1 MEPKPP
7 GTLEEQVAFLTSR
20 VYRLE
25 ETLRQHGLLDQAIP
39 DQGPAQAV
47 ATAAAP
53 VETPPP
59 TAPIPVEAPTPIVA
73 APEPPAAERPWID
86 VVSASASS
94 APPPPTFGAY
104 TQPAPAFSS
113 ITSEQRQSL
122 ENRIGSQWF
131 NRIGILAV
139 LIGMAWFLKFAIDN
153 QWIGPL
159 GRILI
164 GLVAS
169 GALIAWSERFR
180 AKGFPVFSY
189 SLKAVGSGV
198 LYLSLWA
205 AFSIYHLL
213 PAGAAFAAMV
223 IVTAF
228 NGFMAWRQNSEL
240 LALYAIAGGIS
251 TPVLLSTGENHELAL
266 FAYVLLLD
274 VSVLVLTILRPWS
287 RLLFGAFT
295 GTLIMIAGWWLTY
308 YTHDQFGLTLFFV
321 TCFFVL
327 FAAAPRL
334 VRIGLETDAKPS
346 AWDSL
351 ALVVQPVLNASLAFV
366 AYLALFDR
374 PTTRGAS
381 PWIAVAFAAFYLLL
395 LRLPARSLW
404 RPSTNLTASL
414 HLAAAVVFLTLA
426 IPLKTQGHW
435 LTVGWL
441 SEGAALVWVA
451 RKLHSR
457 LLGAMALG
465 SLGLG
470 LIALFTIYPPVSTT
484 PIFNA
489 RFGTYCFAIAVFAF
503 LAWLISRPTD
513 AQQATPTE
521 EADEPASNSLTSG
534 LPIAVSLFLVNLL
547 IFIAG
552 LTEIHACWTTVLYDT
567 FGLGS
572 ASSYEWLSHAAF
584 LVLFGSALLTL
595 AIPRRSA
602 FLRWQAI
609 VVLAFGILTLFS
621 SSELSG
627 LTPLLNAHF
636 AVYCLAIAAFAFL
649 GWRLKQ
655 AAPQESDWRMLA
667 IACGLLVNI
676 LILVGVTT
684 EIHAYWSSLVYQVH
698 GYATGSVYEQFSYSA
713 FFMLFGSV
721 LLAVGFMRRSAF
733 LRWQALIL
741 IAVSIAKVFLVD
753 MSALSQGYRILSFL
767 GLGVLLLAVSFAYQR
782 DWLNL
787 RGSQKDSE

>member
-1 MEPKPP
+1 MEANPT
-7 GTLEEQVAFLTSR
+7 GRLEEQLAYLTNR

-25 ETLRQHGLLDQAIP
+25 EALREHGLLDRPVLAQPRETAPQA
-39 DQGPAQAV
+39 QV
-47 ATAAAP
+47 AAP
-53 VETPPP
+53 PPATPP
-59 TAPIPVEAPTPIVA
+59 AAA
-73 APEPPAAERPWID
+73 APEPAAQTAPSQPWTEQIPAP
-86 VVSASASS
+86 S
-94 APPPPTFGAY
+94 FGAY
-104 TQPAPAFSS
+104 TEE
-113 ITSEQRQSL
+113 TSFRSAAHQVSL
-122 ENRIGSQWF
+122 ESRIGSQWF

-164 GLVAS
+164 GLVA
-169 GALIAWSERFR
+169 GAGLIAWSERFR
-180 AKGFPVFSY
+180 AGGYVLFSY

-205 AFSIYHLL
+205 AFNIYHLL
-213 PAGAAFAAMV
+213 PAGVAFVAMV
-223 IVTAF
+223 LVTAF

-251 TPVLLSTGENHELAL
+251 TPVLLSTGENHELIL
-266 FAYVLLLD
+266 FGYVLLLD
-274 VSVLVLTILRPWS
+274 IAVLILTILRPWS
-287 RLLFGAFT
+287 RLLFVSYA
-295 GTLIMIAGWWLTY
+295 GTVLMVAGWWFGY
-308 YTHDQFGLTLFFV
+308 YSQDQFGLTLIFV

-334 VRIGLETDAKPS
+334 VRIGLETDSEPAV
-346 AWDSL
+346 WDSL
-351 ALVVQPVLNASLAFV
+351 ALVVLPVVNASLGFI
-366 AYLALFDR
+366 AYLSLFDR
-374 PTTRGAS
+374 PSMRGAS
-381 PWIAVAFAAFYLLL
+381 PWTAVAFAAFYLLL

-404 RPSTNLTASL
+404 RPSSNLTASL

-426 IPLKTQGHW
+426 IPLKTHGHW

-451 RKLHSR
+451 RRFGSR

-465 SLGLG
+465 SLALG
-470 LIALFTIYPPVSTT
+470 LVSLFAVNSSVSQT

-503 LAWLISRPTD
+503 LAWLVSRPTES
-513 AQQATPTE
+513 QQVPPAEDGE
-521 EADEPASNSLTSG
+521 EAIASSLAVG
-534 LPIAVSLFLVNLL
+534 LPAAVSLLLVNLL

-552 LTEIHACWTTVLYDT
+552 VTEIHSYWSGLTYDA
-567 FGLGS
+567 FGVGS
-572 ASSYEWLSHAAF
+572 SSMYEWLLHASF
-584 LVLFGSALLTL
+584 LLVFGSVLLML
-595 AIPRRSA
+595 AISRRA
-602 FLRWQAI
+602 VFLRWQAI
-609 VVLAFGILTLFS
+609 VVLALGLLTLFS
-621 SSELSG
+621 SSEQAG

-636 AVYCLAIAAFAFL
+636 AVYCLAIAAFGFFV
-649 GWRLKQ
+649 WQLKQ
-655 AAPQESDWRMLA
+655 SAPDSEARDWRVLA
-667 IACGLLVNI
+667 VASGLLVNV
-676 LILVGVTT
+676 LILVATTT
-684 EIHAYWSSLVYQVH
+684 EIHAYWSSSLR
-698 GYATGSVYEQFSYSA
+698 GASSVYEQFSYSA
-713 FFMLFGSV
+713 FFMLFGSA

-741 IAVSIAKVFLVD
+741 LAVSIAKVFLVD

-787 RGSQKDSE
+787 RGSHKDSA